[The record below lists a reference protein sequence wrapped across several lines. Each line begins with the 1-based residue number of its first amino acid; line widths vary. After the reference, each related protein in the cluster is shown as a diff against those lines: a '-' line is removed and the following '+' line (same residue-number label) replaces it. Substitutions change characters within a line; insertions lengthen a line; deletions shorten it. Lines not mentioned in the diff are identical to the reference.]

1 MIALIEVDGSE
12 GEGGGQI
19 LRTAI
24 ALSAL
29 TGNDVVVRGIR
40 AKRENPGLQAQHLCA
55 ANGVARICDAKMSG
69 GFVGSEILQFSPGT
83 VRGGKHHLSVGTAG
97 SITLV
102 LQACMLASARC
113 KDESFFDVVGGTNV
127 RWSPPID
134 FYGQVFFPQ
143 LERLGGRAS
152 IVEMN
157 RGFFPEG
164 GGRALALWQPPATY
178 KPLHLICRGKLEGIY
193 GNVFTQGL
201 PEHVGKRMGDAV
213 RKALVGN
220 RIQLRSESGEGVSRG
235 AGVFLLARYSNCL
248 LSADS
253 LGERGLPSESVGD
266 AAARALK
273 KEMFSNST
281 LDVHCAD
288 QLLPY
293 LCVAEKPSSFVV
305 KEVTGHMEAQA
316 NLLRQFLGS
325 MVEFSPSENGIKVD
339 VMPSRTCS

>member
-1 MIALIEVDGSE
+1 MLELIEVDGSE

-29 TGNDVVVRGIR
+29 TGIDIIVRGIR

-55 ANGVARICDAKMSG
+55 VNGVAGICDAKLSG
-69 GFVGSEILQFSPGT
+69 GFVGSDSLQFCPGK
-83 VRGGKHHLSVGTAG
+83 VRGGRHNLNVGTAG

-113 KDESFFDVVGGTNV
+113 RDESSFDVVGGTNV

-134 FYGQVFFPQ
+134 FYGQVLFPH
-143 LERLGGRAS
+143 LERMGGHAS
-152 IVEMN
+152 IVEMR
-157 RGFFPEG
+157 RGFYPEG
-164 GGRALALWQPPATY
+164 GGEMLTLWRAPVTY
-178 KPLHLICRGKLEGIY
+178 EPLHLTERGELDGIY

-201 PEHVGKRMGDAV
+201 PEHVGKRIGDAV
-213 RKALVGN
+213 RKAFLSN
-220 RIQLRSESGEGVSRG
+220 RVQLRSESGKGVSRG
-235 AGVFLLARYSNCL
+235 AGVFLVAKYSNCL

-253 LGERGLPSESVGD
+253 LGERGMPSESVGE

-273 KEMFSNST
+273 DEMCSKST

-293 LCVAEKPSSFVV
+293 LCLAEGPSSFLV

-316 NLLRQFLGS
+316 NLLRRFLGAT
-325 MVEFSPSENGIKVD
+325 VEYTPLDKEIKVD
-339 VMPSRTCS
+339 VRPSRTCS

>member
-1 MIALIEVDGSE
+1 MLALIEVDGSE

-40 AKRENPGLQAQHLCA
+40 AKRESPGLQAQHLCA
-55 ANGVARICDAKMSG
+55 VNGVARICDAKVDG
-69 GFVGSEILQFSPGT
+69 GFVGSDSLQFSPGK
-83 VRGGKHHLSVGTAG
+83 VRGGRHHLNVGTAG

-113 KDESFFDVVGGTNV
+113 KDESCFDVVGGTNV

-143 LERLGGRAS
+143 LERMGGRAS
-152 IVEMN
+152 IVEMK
-157 RGFFPEG
+157 RGFYPEG
-164 GGRALALWQPPATY
+164 GGRALALWRAPATY
-178 KPLHLICRGKLEGIY
+178 EPLRLIERGELGGIY
-193 GNVFTQGL
+193 GNVFIQGL

-213 RKALVGN
+213 RKALIGN
-220 RIQLRSESGEGVSRG
+220 RIQLRSESSQGVSRG
-235 AGVFLLARYSNCL
+235 AGVFLVARYSNCL

-273 KEMFSNST
+273 DEMCSTST

-293 LCVAEKPSSFVV
+293 LCLAEEPSSFLV

-316 NLLRQFLGS
+316 NLLRRFLGS
-325 MVEFSPSENGIKVD
+325 TVEFTPSENGTKVD
-339 VMPSRTCS
+339 VRPSRTCS

>member
-1 MIALIEVDGSE
+1 LIEVDGSE

-40 AKRENPGLQAQHLCA
+40 AKRENPGLQPQHLCA
-55 ANGVARICDAKMSG
+55 VDGVARICDAKVSG
-69 GFVGSEILQFSPGT
+69 GLVGSEILRFSPGK
-83 VRGGKHHLSVGTAG
+83 VRGGRYHLNVGTAG

-102 LQACMLASARC
+102 LQACILASARC
-113 KDESFFDVVGGTNV
+113 RDESTFDVVGGTNV

-134 FYGQVFFPQ
+134 FYGQVLFPQ
-143 LERLGGRAS
+143 LERMGGRAS
-152 IVEMN
+152 IAEMR
-157 RGFFPEG
+157 RGFYPEG
-164 GGRALALWQPPATY
+164 GGRALALWHAPTTY
-178 KPLHLICRGKLEGIY
+178 EPINLIERGELEGVY

-201 PEHVGKRMGDAV
+201 PEHVGKRIGGAVKKAFLGDH
-213 RKALVGN
+213 L
-220 RIQLRSESGEGVSRG
+220 QLRSESSQGVSRG
-235 AGVFLLARYSNCL
+235 AGVFLSARYSNCI

-253 LGERGLPSESVGD
+253 LGEKGLPSESVGE

-273 KEMFSNST
+273 DEMCSRST

-293 LCVAEKPSSFVV
+293 MCLAEGPSSFLV

-316 NLLRQFLGS
+316 NLLARFLGA
-325 MVEFSPSENGIKVD
+325 MVNYTPLENGIKVD
-339 VMPSRTCS
+339 VRPSRTCS